1 MAVAGDGSVPISSA
15 MEAVVQSVSVPA
27 ARDALGLGTAAT
39 RDIGMSEGNV
49 VAVQAG
55 GALPALDGSA
65 LTGIA
70 AGATDAERANI
81 LLNAFRIQVVGG
93 LSVLD
98 MIDGVVDEFEDET
111 GVDTGASSNQTYDST
126 NAVYYNTGLLT
137 PDLVPTMTSNTA
149 PYGVITNSNLQTNTA
164 WYGFNDT
171 DGDIGTQIYWN
182 GYPAWVNYQFPLPK
196 VVTAYTLHPQSTQ
209 YWPKTWVFQGSNDGT
224 NYTTLHSVANHA
236 TTGWTDPETFEFANT
251 TPYLH
256 YRLYITAGANATYCW
271 LSEIE
276 FKSRSEP
283 LLVSNSATILY
294 SVADSYYPA
303 TRINDGVETAD
314 HTLGASYAKG
324 VGTVVGYDFG
334 TPVDIRRMSMSQPT
348 TNYASAVDIE
358 TSDDNATWTYR
369 ETIAGSMAVLS
380 RSSVCCRGGNTA
392 TGASRPIRGWT
403 TPATRI
409 GI

>member
-1 MAVAGDGSVPISSA
+1 M
-15 MEAVVQSVSVPA
+15 
-27 ARDALGLGTAAT
+27 
-39 RDIGMSEGNV
+39 
-49 VAVQAG
+49 
-55 GALPALDGSA
+55 
-65 LTGIA
+65 
-70 AGATDAERANI
+70 
-81 LLNAFRIQVVGG
+81 
-93 LSVLD
+93 
-98 MIDGVVDEFEDET
+98 
-111 GVDTGASSNQTYDST
+111 
-126 NAVYYNTGLLT
+126 
-137 PDLVPTMTSNTA
+137 
-149 PYGVITNSNLQTNTA
+149 
-164 WYGFNDT
+164 
-171 DGDIGTQIYWN
+171 
-182 GYPAWVNYQFPLPK
+182 
-196 VVTAYTLHPQSTQ
+196 
-209 YWPKTWVFQGSNDGT
+209 FQGSNDGT

-294 SVADSYYPA
+294 ASLNGAYPA

-358 TSDDNATWTYR
+358 TSDDNVTWTYR
-369 ETIAGSMAVLS
+369 ETIAGINGGVIVEFGVQPWGEHRYWRIKTNTWVDNASYSYWYLTELRMFKANPVPDITLISQTAPAETQPDEALLVVWEEDVDGITLNTDLCAYVTRDGGTTWTQATLAEEGSLSAGRILTGTADLSGDPAGISMAWKLVTA
-380 RSSVCCRGGNTA
+380 NTKQL
-392 TGASRPIRGWT
+392 
-403 TPATRI
+403 RI
-409 GI
+409 HGVGLEWR